1 MSFYRDRGKRL
12 FDVIFSVI
20 FLSFFLWI
28 YLIIMVCYVIT
39 FNFPVFYSS
48 MRIGKNN
55 LPFRMFKFRTL
66 HPDEGLPL
74 MQRTFFL
81 GNILRKTNL
90 DELPQVWNILRGEMS
105 WVGPRPLP
113 VYYASSLTAEQRS
126 RHSIRPG
133 ITGLAQVSGKNRL
146 LWDKKFEYDLQYL
159 KEISFL
165 RDIQILLKTLIEL
178 ISFKEDISLREKP
191 LTGN

>member
-12 FDVIFSVI
+12 FDVVFSMFI
-20 FLSFFLWI
+20 LSFFSWI
-28 YLIIMVCYVIT
+28 YLIIIVCYLIT
-39 FNFPVFYSS
+39 FNFPVFYTS

-55 LPFRMFKFRTL
+55 VPFRMFKFRTL
-66 HPDEGLPL
+66 HSDESLPL
-74 MQRTFFL
+74 LERTFFL

-90 DELPQVWNILRGEMS
+90 DELPQVWNVIRGEMS

-113 VYYASSLTAEQRS
+113 VDYASSLTAEQRN

-133 ITGLAQVSGKNRL
+133 ITGLAQVSGKNSL
-146 LWDKKFEYDLQYL
+146 LWQKKFEYDLQYL

-165 RDIQILLKTLIEL
+165 KDIQILLKTLVEL
-178 ISFKEDISLREKP
+178 ISCKEDISLREKP